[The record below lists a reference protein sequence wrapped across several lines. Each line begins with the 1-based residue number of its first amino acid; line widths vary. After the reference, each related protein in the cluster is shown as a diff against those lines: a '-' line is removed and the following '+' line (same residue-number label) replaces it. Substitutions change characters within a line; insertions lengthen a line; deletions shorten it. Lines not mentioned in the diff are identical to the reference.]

1 MFLAL
6 KSQQKRKG
14 LPRED
19 STYISSNSI
28 RRKHQPSFKAHLFSN
43 SAVQCLHTELSHD
56 ALLYIGQTEN
66 LQSKV
71 WLHKKRTTDHLGL
84 TIFEQK
90 LVYVEQFDNVVD
102 ARTREQELTMLPE
115 IDLRK
120 IITTN
125 NPKWDDLFEFV

>member
-1 MFLAL
+1 MKTQPAPAPTQFEENTNPVL
-6 KSQQKRKG
+6 KHIYSVTQQF
-14 LPRED
+14 
-19 STYISSNSI
+19 SVYILSSVN
-28 RRKHQPSFKAHLFSN
+28 
-43 SAVQCLHTELSHD
+43 D

>member
-1 MFLAL
+1 MKTQPTSAQTQFEENTNPVL
-6 KSQQKRKG
+6 KHIYSVTQQF
-14 LPRED
+14 
-19 STYISSNSI
+19 SVYILSSVND
-28 RRKHQPSFKAHLFSN
+28 
-43 SAVQCLHTELSHD
+43 V
-56 ALLYIGQTEN
+56 LLYIGQTEN

-90 LVYVEQFDNVVD
+90 LVHVEQFDNVVD
-102 ARTREQELTMLPE
+102 ARTREQELIMLPE